1 MCLCEFKR
9 TKLNKMNIT
18 YIHRIKTK
26 NNISPYTYPMSNENG
41 CGDTLQQIEPVTTAQ
56 TVANVYRGQCSMS
69 ACDKLTMET
78 MMNMEAF
85 SKYMN
90 RRSKNT
96 GLCPHTSERKFYRR
110 RIIDTTKEMLRDSK
124 YINDGTVSTA
134 FNAYINAC
142 IMHFKFIDLADTIQE
157 DYSNLSASLATAAE
171 SLAKIEGS
179 DDTAT
184 TVMNMNKMCFNP
196 KLEESKSVKIRTTQ
210 ANAIERLFV
219 SKPIIIEQAEAKM
232 ETESK
237 QIGFDKASPSPC
249 SIPRTKDIN
258 IKDAQFKTKGI
269 KPKTKVKNKNVN
281 SELESHMD

>member
-1 MCLCEFKR
+1 
-9 TKLNKMNIT
+9 
-18 YIHRIKTK
+18 
-26 NNISPYTYPMSNENG
+26 MSNENG
-41 CGDTLQQIEPVTTAQ
+41 RGDTLQQ
-56 TVANVYRGQCSMS
+56 TVAGETVAHAYHGQYSMS

-96 GLCPHTSERKFYRR
+96 GPCPDTSERKFYRR

-142 IMHFKFIDLADTIQE
+142 IMHFKFIDLADTIQQ
-157 DYSNLSASLATAAE
+157 DYSNLSIPVATAAD
-171 SLAKIEGS
+171 SLTKIEELEY
-179 DDTAT
+179 TAT

-196 KLEESKSVKIRTTQ
+196 KVEESKSVKIRTTQ

-237 QIGFDKASPSPC
+237 QIESDKPLPSPC
-249 SIPRTKDIN
+249 SISAVPRTKDIN

-269 KPKTKVKNKNVN
+269 KPKTKLKNKNVN
-281 SELESHMD
+281 SELESHMG